1 MDFVSVTKIT
11 NCQVKHV
18 YCMSLFCRIHII
30 IIIIISI
37 SISIISITR
46 IRILRILETEQCL
59 EKKDRQNK
67 KLHCL
72 WDVVNGNEENSWL
85 LGVLPIQYRFQV
97 CMSK

>member
-30 IIIIISI
+30 IIIIIIISI

-46 IRILRILETEQCL
+46 IIILRILETEQCL
-59 EKKDRQNK
+59 EKKDTKQETP
-67 KLHCL
+67 L
-72 WDVVNGNEENSWL
+72 S
-85 LGVLPIQYRFQV
+85 LGRREWQ
-97 CMSK
+97 

>member
-30 IIIIISI
+30 IIIIIISI

-46 IRILRILETEQCL
+46 IIILRILETEQCL
-59 EKKDRQNK
+59 EKKDTKQETP
-67 KLHCL
+67 L
-72 WDVVNGNEENSWL
+72 S
-85 LGVLPIQYRFQV
+85 LGRREWQ
-97 CMSK
+97 